1 MDDRQRQIREQA
13 GLTESRLNQDFI
25 DFLRKYSTPVLVVV
39 MVAAGGFWLLRTY
52 QQRQAAAREAAFAE
66 LSAATT
72 GEPSPDALAAIADAH
87 AGVPG
92 VAIQALLSAGDS
104 YFTSAVRG
112 VKPGAQV
119 GADGTL
125 VSAEDAMTPEDRA
138 AALDKAKGL
147 YERAVAKAGAPEMAV
162 PRLNGLWGLA
172 AVAETKGDFD
182 GAKRLYERIVTE
194 SKAAGY
200 DAQGVL
206 ATQRLATLDELRT
219 MAPLV
224 SRDALPQVPGSEA
237 AVPAAMPVPAPVEV
251 PTPEAPA
258 GVPDA
263 PATTPEAPGTGAPG
277 SDAPATGTP

>member
-52 QQRQAAAREAAFAE
+52 QQRQASAREAAFAE

-87 AGVPG
+87 SGVPG

-147 YERAVAKAGAPEMAV
+147 YERAVAKAGSPEMAV

-224 SRDALPQVPGSEA
+224 SRDALPQSPASEGGVTTPVPMPL
-237 AVPAAMPVPAPVEV
+237 PAPAPVEV
-251 PTPEAPA
+251 PTPEAPPTTPA
-258 GVPDA
+258 APGADA
-263 PATTPEAPGTGAPG
+263 PAAPGA
-277 SDAPATGTP
+277 DAPATGTP